1 MEESFWEPTQ
11 AALQGDVPL
20 VKKPKLTE
28 ALLKKPPFRFLH
40 DVISEVA
47 TFYKHLLSRQ
57 QRTHLM
63 SLPCCRCNVTQ
74 ALHQVFTQVQN

>member
-11 AALQGDVPL
+11 VALQGDAPL

-40 DVISEVA
+40 DVISEVD
-47 TFYKHLLSRQ
+47 TFFDHLLS
-57 QRTHLM
+57 
-63 SLPCCRCNVTQ
+63 C
-74 ALHQVFTQVQN
+74 